1 MTVRAVAIPRSRSC
15 CAVQRDT
22 YRCVLDITRVVES
35 WDPVRKIWTPEI
47 RLCHL
52 HAIEYV
58 TGEKVFLPT
67 FAQQEI
73 AMRELGA

>member
-1 MTVRAVAIPRSRSC
+1 MTVRAVQVPRIRTAC
-15 CAVQRDT
+15 GVQREH
-22 YRCVLDITRVVES
+22 YRCCLDITRVVES
-35 WDPVRKIWTPEI
+35 WDAVRCLWLPEI

-58 TGEKVFLPT
+58 TGNPVFLPT

-73 AMRELGA
+73 ALRELGA